1 MGSIPLKKSLPTDKI
16 KDLRN
21 TGSSDD
27 EIVKSLRSGYSN
39 EEVDDAM
46 NKENLR
52 QDNIL
57 NSLDEFEPIQKEQP
71 EDKGVEEGEEELL
84 EEAPAPEETEESEAR
99 LIKGYDY
106 EPRPSAEASSEKI
119 QEIVETI
126 VEEKWEDL
134 LAKVGDLNLWKES
147 VNNDLE
153 AIKQELL
160 RTQERFNN
168 LQAALVGKVTDYSRN
183 ISDMNAEMKA
193 LEQVL
198 KNILEPLTTNVKELS
213 RITSQ
218 FKKKKK

>member
-1 MGSIPLKKSLPTDKI
+1 MDFNKFIKIYNHEAKQLDNKSIYDLYKLAV
-16 KDLRN
+16 KD
-21 TGSSDD
+21 
-27 EIVKSLRSGYSN
+27 
-39 EEVDDAM
+39 
-46 NKENLR
+46 
-52 QDNIL
+52 
-57 NSLDEFEPIQKEQP
+57 
-71 EDKGVEEGEEELL
+71 
-84 EEAPAPEETEESEAR
+84 
-99 LIKGYDY
+99 YDY
-106 EPRPSAEASSEKI
+106 ESRPSAEASSEKI

>member
-21 TGSSDD
+21 TGFGDD
-27 EIVKSLRSGYSN
+27 EIVKSLRSGYTN
-39 EEVDDAM
+39 EEVDDAI

-52 QDNIL
+52 EDNIL
-57 NSLDEFEPIQKEQP
+57 NNLDEFEPIQKEQP
-71 EDKGVEEGEEELL
+71 EDKEGVEEELL

-99 LIKGYDY
+99 LIKDYNY
-106 EPRPSAEASSEKI
+106 EPRPSAEASSGKI

>member
-1 MGSIPLKKSLPTDKI
+1 M
-16 KDLRN
+16 
-21 TGSSDD
+21 
-27 EIVKSLRSGYSN
+27 
-39 EEVDDAM
+39 
-46 NKENLR
+46 
-52 QDNIL
+52 
-57 NSLDEFEPIQKEQP
+57 
-71 EDKGVEEGEEELL
+71 
-84 EEAPAPEETEESEAR
+84 
-99 LIKGYDY
+99 
-106 EPRPSAEASSEKI
+106 
-119 QEIVETI
+119 
-126 VEEKWEDL
+126 
-134 LAKVGDLNLWKES
+134 
-147 VNNDLE
+147 NNDLE